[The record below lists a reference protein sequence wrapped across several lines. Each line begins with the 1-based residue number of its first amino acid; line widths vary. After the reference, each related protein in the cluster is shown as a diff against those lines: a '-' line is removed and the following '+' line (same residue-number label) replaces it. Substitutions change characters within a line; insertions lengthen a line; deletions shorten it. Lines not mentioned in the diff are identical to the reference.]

1 MPHSAVKK
9 LNQESERLRASLLF
23 QPSEFHQDHV
33 QPLCIDKTA
42 LAIDCLCCWYF
53 VKHLEYHPW
62 WLSSVSHAQCHT
74 VIPFWKEDIVPD
86 LSVKCLNMYNIVQC
100 ISMWMMFIY
109 SALCNPFFLC
119 GGCWIDCRLCH
130 LLKRGCQ
137 NGEQLFTDVEEC
149 SAVSWFNCDVLLDQ
163 PTEVFVYSAVTSSWL
178 ILANCLF

>member
-1 MPHSAVKK
+1 MFNHSALIRLHWPLIAYAVDIL
-9 LNQESERLRASLLF
+9 LNMLNITPDGS
-23 QPSEFHQDHV
+23 HQF
-33 QPLCIDKTA
+33 PMSN
-42 LAIDCLCCWYF
+42 Y
-53 VKHLEYHPW
+53 
-62 WLSSVSHAQCHT
+62 HT
-74 VIPFWKEDIVPD
+74 VIPFWKENIVPD

-109 SALCNPFFLC
+109 STLCNSFFLC